1 MKSAGDPFSAAR
13 LLTTETKRPIT
24 GGHLWGRDGK
34 YIGYVK
40 DNDGDENFN
49 VYLMGTSASTPAGS
63 PAPPSQDLTGL
74 KGVRVQLYSAPRA
87 DPDVVYIGVN
97 DRDKTWHDLYKLR
110 LAGDAF
116 RIFADECL
124 LPDGLEVP
132 AYLTLP
138 KGVPAQGMPTLVI
151 SHGARGHAIH
161 GATIL
166 WPSSSPTA
174 ATRCSCPISADPRA
188 AARSSSMPVTANRVG
203 LCRTTLPG
211 REAPDRPGRGRP
223 ETHRHSRGDLRRI
236 RDARRRCIHADLYR
250 TAVDIVEPSNLV
262 TLLETIQP
270 YWQAGRKIMYVR
282 MADLGTPE
290 RKAWLKD
297 RSPLHAAEKIRTPLL
312 VVQGANDPRVN
323 RGEAEQIVIAVRDR
337 RFSVEYT
344 LAPDEGHGFARPVNR
359 MAMFMASEKFLAKHL
374 DGHYQEGVRRKW

>member
-49 VYLMGTSASTPAGS
+49 VYLMDTSASTPAGS

-124 LPDGLEVP
+124 LARMGL
-132 AYLTLP
+132 
-138 KGVPAQGMPTLVI
+138 K
-151 SHGARGHAIH
+151 S
-161 GATIL
+161 
-166 WPSSSPTA
+166 
-174 ATRCSCPISADPRA
+174 
-188 AARSSSMPVTANRVG
+188 
-203 LCRTTLPG
+203 
-211 REAPDRPGRGRP
+211 
-223 ETHRHSRGDLRRI
+223 RRI
-236 RDARRRCIHADLYR
+236 
-250 TAVDIVEPSNLV
+250 
-262 TLLETIQP
+262 
-270 YWQAGRKIMYVR
+270 
-282 MADLGTPE
+282 
-290 RKAWLKD
+290 
-297 RSPLHAAEKIRTPLL
+297 
-312 VVQGANDPRVN
+312 
-323 RGEAEQIVIAVRDR
+323 
-337 RFSVEYT
+337 
-344 LAPDEGHGFARPVNR
+344 
-359 MAMFMASEKFLAKHL
+359 
-374 DGHYQEGVRRKW
+374 